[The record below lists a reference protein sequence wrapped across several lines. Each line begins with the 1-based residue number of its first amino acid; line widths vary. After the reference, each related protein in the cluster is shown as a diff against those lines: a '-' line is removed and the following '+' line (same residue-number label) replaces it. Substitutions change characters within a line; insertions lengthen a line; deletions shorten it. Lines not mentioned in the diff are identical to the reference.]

1 MPEENINQ
9 EFTLKKKIDE
19 IRNYLLEE
27 ISQNKLMSKK
37 HKRVCRFS
45 DYIDH
50 LLIVISTIS
59 GCVSTSAFASLVA
72 FPIGI
77 TSSSIRL
84 KICAKTAGI
93 KKYKSIIKKKKK
105 KVLFCFKGLNNLIQ
119 DI

>member
-1 MPEENINQ
+1 
-9 EFTLKKKIDE
+9 
-19 IRNYLLEE
+19 
-27 ISQNKLMSKK
+27 MSKK